1 MTSKPILD
9 LIDFSDEVKHAL
21 AHEIPMV
28 ALESTIIAQNTNYPT
43 NYERAL
49 QAEKI
54 VRDHGCVPVTMGIVK
69 GRIKIGLTE
78 ADIDHFAQHSAP
90 KISRRDLVATL
101 ALKQDGA
108 TTVTTTMMLAGL
120 VGIKVFATGG
130 IGGVHRGVEESMDIS
145 SDLEELSRHNI
156 CVVCSGPKAILDQKR
171 TLEYLETKGIPVL
184 GYQTDEL
191 PGFYTRT
198 TGFKV
203 DYRVDDVKQ
212 VADMLRLNDQM
223 GYQSGILLCN
233 PVPEAYAM
241 PQDQIDQAIEKAL
254 MKAKEQNISGKALTP
269 FLLGV
274 VYEETQGKNR
284 ITNRELVYDNI
295 RVASLLASHLKT

>member
-1 MTSKPILD
+1 VTNASMLS
-9 LIDFSDEVKHAL
+9 LIDFSDEVQHAL
-21 AHEIPMV
+21 AHKQPIV
-28 ALESTIIAQNTNYPT
+28 ALESTIIAQNPNYPT
-43 NYERAL
+43 NVERAFHA
-49 QAEKI
+49 QAI
-54 VRDHGCVPVTMGIVK
+54 VRSHGCVPATMGIVA
-69 GRIKIGLTE
+69 GRLKIGLSE
-78 ADIDHFAQHSAP
+78 ADIHQFGQHSAP
-90 KISRRDLVATL
+90 KISRRDFVASL
-101 ALKQDGA
+101 ALKRDGA

-130 IGGVHRGVEESMDIS
+130 IGGVHRGVEDSMDIS
-145 SDLEELSRHNI
+145 SDLEELTRHNI

-171 TLEYLETKGIPVL
+171 TLEYLETKGVPVL

-198 TGFKV
+198 TGLKV
-203 DYRVDDVKQ
+203 DYRIDDLKS
-212 VADMLRLNDQM
+212 VADMLKLNDQL

-241 PQDQIDQAIEKAL
+241 SQAQIDSAIEKAL
-254 MKAKEQNISGKALTP
+254 LKAKEQNIHGKQLTP

-284 ITNRELVYDNI
+284 ITNRELVYDNV
-295 RVASLLASHLKT
+295 RVASLLASQLK